1 MAAVVV
7 LGTLD
12 TKTEEHFFL
21 AEEIRRRGGD
31 VIVVDAGIVG
41 EPPEGVEISRHEV
54 AARAGTSPE
63 ALAAAGNRSHAVA
76 AMGQGAGA
84 VLQDLHAE
92 GRLDAVITLGGGSGT
107 TLAGIAMNELP
118 VGVPK
123 LVVSTIA
130 AGDMRPHVRGTD
142 LTTMYAVLD
151 IAGLNP
157 ITRRILRNAAGA
169 IVGMAGV
176 DAEPDTADRPLVGAT
191 MFGVTTQGVQAARR
205 RLEENGYEVLVF
217 HATGSGGE
225 SLETLLRTGY
235 LKGVLDLTTTE
246 LADDLVG
253 GVMSAGPGRLTAA
266 AAAGIPQVVSV
277 GALDMV
283 NLGSPNTIAPEF
295 RDRRLYSHAT
305 TMTLMRTTVEES
317 AELGKRIAERLNT
330 STGPV
335 EVFLPLRG
343 ISAMA
348 VPGGPF
354 HDAEADAALFA
365 ALKQNLNSDVP
376 IVEIDTDIN
385 DEKFGTAMA
394 DRLIAM
400 LAA

>member
-1 MAAVVV
+1 MATVVV

-12 TKTEEHFFL
+12 TKAEEHFFL
-21 AEEIRRRGGD
+21 AREVRSRGCD

-41 EPPEGVEISRHEV
+41 ESPDGVDISRDEV
-54 AARAGTSPE
+54 AAAAGTSPRS
-63 ALAAAGNRSHAVA
+63 LADAGNRSGAVA
-76 AMGQGAGA
+76 AMGRGAGE
-84 VLQDLHAE
+84 VLKRLRSE

-107 TLAGIAMNELP
+107 TLAGIAMHEVP

-123 LVVSTIA
+123 LVVSTVA

-142 LTTMYAVLD
+142 LTAMYAVLD

-157 ITRRILRNAAGA
+157 ITRQILRNAAGA
-169 IVGMAGV
+169 IAGMAGV
-176 DAEPDTADRPLVGAT
+176 GGEPEGDGRPLVGAT
-191 MFGVTTQGVQAARR
+191 MFGVTTAGTQAARR
-205 RLEENGYEVLVF
+205 RLEEHGYEVLVF

-225 SLETLLRTGY
+225 SLEALVRAGY

-253 GVMSAGPGRLTAA
+253 GVMSAGPRRLTAA
-266 AAAGIPQVVSV
+266 GDMGIPQVVSV

-283 NLGSPNTIAPEF
+283 NLGAPETIAPEF
-295 RDRRLYSHAT
+295 RGRKLYSHAT
-305 TMTLMRTTVEES
+305 TMTLMRTTAEES
-317 AELGKRIAERLNT
+317 AELGRRIAQRLNA

-335 EVFLPLRG
+335 AVFLPMRG

-354 HDAEADAALFA
+354 HDADADDALFSA
-365 ALKQNLNSDVP
+365 IERNLDPKVTL
-376 IVEIDTDIN
+376 VELDTDIN

-400 LAA
+400 LTP

>member
-1 MAAVVV
+1 MATVVV

-12 TKTEEHFFL
+12 TKAEEHFFL
-21 AEEIRRRGGD
+21 AREVRSRGCD

-41 EPPEGVEISRHEV
+41 ESPDGVDISRDEV
-54 AARAGTSPE
+54 AAAAGTSPRS
-63 ALAAAGNRSHAVA
+63 LADAGNRSGAVA
-76 AMGQGAGA
+76 AMGRGAGE
-84 VLQDLHAE
+84 VLKRLRSE

-107 TLAGIAMNELP
+107 TLAGIAMHEVP

-123 LVVSTIA
+123 LVVSTVA

-142 LTTMYAVLD
+142 LTAMYAVLD

-157 ITRRILRNAAGA
+157 ITRQILRNAAGA
-169 IVGMAGV
+169 IAGMAGV
-176 DAEPDTADRPLVGAT
+176 GGEPEGDGRPLVGAT
-191 MFGVTTQGVQAARR
+191 MFGVTTAGTQAARR
-205 RLEENGYEVLVF
+205 RLEEHGYEVLVF

-225 SLETLLRTGY
+225 SLEALVRAGY

-253 GVMSAGPGRLTAA
+253 GVMSAGPRRLTAA
-266 AAAGIPQVVSV
+266 GDMGIPQVVSV

-283 NLGSPNTIAPEF
+283 NLGAPETIAPEF
-295 RDRRLYSHAT
+295 RERKLYSHAT
-305 TMTLMRTTVEES
+305 TMTLMRTTAEES
-317 AELGKRIAERLNT
+317 AELGRRIAQRLNA

-335 EVFLPLRG
+335 AVFLPMRG

-354 HDAEADAALFA
+354 HDADADDALFSA
-365 ALKQNLNSDVP
+365 IERNLDPKVTL
-376 IVEIDTDIN
+376 VELDTDIN

-400 LAA
+400 LTP

>member
-1 MAAVVV
+1 MATVVV

-12 TKTEEHFFL
+12 TKGEEHLFL
-21 AEEIRRRGGD
+21 AEEVRARGCD
-31 VIVVDAGIVG
+31 VVIVDAGIVG
-41 EPPEGVEISRHEV
+41 EAPARVDVSRHEV
-54 AARAGTSPE
+54 AAAAGSSTE
-63 ALAAAGNRSHAVA
+63 ILAEAGNRAVA
-76 AMGQGAGA
+76 VATMGRGAGE
-84 VLQDLHAE
+84 VLKRLRAE
-92 GRLDAVITLGGGSGT
+92 RRLDAVVTLGGGSGT

-123 LVVSTIA
+123 LLVSTIA

-169 IVGMAGV
+169 VAGMAGIGR
-176 DAEPDTADRPLVGAT
+176 EPETDGRPLVGAT
-191 MFGVTTQGVQAARR
+191 MFGVTTQGLQAARR
-205 RLEENGYEVLVF
+205 RLEEHGYEVLVF

-225 SLETLLRTGY
+225 SLEALLRAGFLT
-235 LKGVLDLTTTE
+235 GVLDMTTTE

-253 GVMSAGPGRLTAA
+253 GVMSAGPKRLTAA
-266 AAAGIPQVVSV
+266 AEEGIPQVVSV

-283 NLGSPNTIAPEF
+283 NLGAPGSIAPEF
-295 RDRRLYSHAT
+295 RDRHLYSHAT
-305 TMTLMRTTVEES
+305 TMTLMRTTPQES
-317 AELGKRIAERLNT
+317 AELGRRIADRLNV
-330 STGPV
+330 SKGPV
-335 EVFLPLRG
+335 TVFLPLRG

-348 VPGGPF
+348 VPGGEF
-354 HDAEADAALFA
+354 HDPHADAALFS
-365 ALKQNLNSDVP
+365 ALRQNLRPQVQL
-376 IVEIDTDIN
+376 VELDTHIN
-385 DEKFGTAMA
+385 DERFGTAMA